1 MTAEFFASLILP
13 FVMTLS
19 SILPI
24 ISKDDL
30 FSAFLSGCTD
40 GLKTALSIFPTLL
53 LLVVAVKMFTASGA
67 LDALCSIAMPFMNFF
82 GIPADMFPV
91 VIMRPISG
99 SGATATVK
107 ELFSSAGPD
116 SLSGFAS
123 SVLMGSSD
131 TIIYTVSMYFAHIN
145 AKKTGFTLPVSFIV
159 LFFCTC
165 LSCIAA
171 RLFLYS
177 F

>member
-13 FVMTLS
+13 LIMTFS

-30 FSAFLSGCTD
+30 FSVFISGCAD

-67 LDALCSIAMPFMNFF
+67 LDAVCSFAMPILELL
-82 GIPADMFPV
+82 GIPPDMFPV
-91 VIMRPISG
+91 VVMRPISG

-145 AKKTGFTLPVSFIV
+145 SKKTGFTLPVSFIV
-159 LFFCTC
+159 LLFCTC
-165 LSCIAA
+165 LSCVAA
-171 RLFLYS
+171 KLFLHS